1 MSKYESHDFTIP
13 NETAEVAQAVFP
25 KGNVYMTLRD
35 ELGPLFKDSDFMM
48 LFTQRGQA
56 GVSPGLL
63 AMVTVMQFMEGM
75 TDRQTAKAVRSR
87 IDWKY
92 ALGLPLRYTGF
103 HFSILSAFRERLL
116 EGGRQPCCLTKC
128 WHNCRS
134 GGWSRAG
141 DNNVLIRHTY
151 WQQYAI

>member
-13 NETAEVAQAVFP
+13 TETAEVAQAVFP

-75 TDRQTAKAVRSR
+75 TDRQTAEAVRSR

-103 HFSILSAFRERLL
+103 HFSILSATL
-116 EGGRQPCCLTKC
+116 QPVDYRKG
-128 WHNCRS
+128 S
-134 GGWSRAG
+134 A
-141 DNNVLIRHTY
+141 
-151 WQQYAI
+151 